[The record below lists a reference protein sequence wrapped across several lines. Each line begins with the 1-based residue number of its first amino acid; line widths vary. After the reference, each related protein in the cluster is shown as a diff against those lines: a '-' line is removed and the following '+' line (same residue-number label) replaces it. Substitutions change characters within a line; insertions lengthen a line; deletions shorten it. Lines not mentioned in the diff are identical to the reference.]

1 MSSKSDDIIEV
12 LEDMGVDV
20 HKQTGDEINA
30 RCPVHHLY
38 KGRESSRNSWYMN
51 IDTGLWHCFTCGARG
66 NLPYLVSQLTG
77 DSQHVATVQRYLASK
92 GIERLRTEEYEDDQL
107 EPDADWA
114 LYVSFEQLP
123 QAILDRRMITAEIA
137 KRFGIKWNQLDRTSV
152 LPVISPKGVL
162 LGWQEKKSGLVLN
175 KPSGMHKGSTLFGIE
190 RASAPTA
197 ILLESPFDV
206 ARFHTAYHGDE
217 YSAVASF
224 GADMSQLQITL
235 LADRFDRLVL
245 ALDNDH
251 EGLRETNRLIG
262 RGSKKHTLHRQ
273 LPTFRKGVRFWNYD
287 GVSSKDM
294 GDMTDT
300 EILDGLDRLKVTP

>member
-1 MSSKSDDIIEV
+1 MKSDDIIEV
-12 LEDMGVDV
+12 LEDIGVDV
-20 HKQTGDEINA
+20 HKVTGDEVNA
-30 RCPVHHLY
+30 RCPVHALY
-38 KGRESSRNSWYMN
+38 KGRESTRHSWYMN

-77 DSQHVATVQRYLASK
+77 DVQHVATIQRYLASK
-92 GIERLRTEEYEDDQL
+92 GIERLRTEEYMDDQL

-123 QAILDRRMITAEIA
+123 PAVLDRRSVTAEVA
-137 KRFGIKWNQLDRTSV
+137 KRFGIKWNPEERVSI
-152 LPVISPKGVL
+152 LPVISPQGVL
-162 LGWQEKKSGLVLN
+162 LGWQEKKSGHVKN
-175 KPSGMHKGSTLFGIE
+175 VPSGMHKGSTLFGIE

-206 ARFHTAYHGDE
+206 ARFHSAYTGDE

-224 GADMSQLQITL
+224 GADMSATQIDL

-251 EGLRETNRLIG
+251 EGIRETNRLIG
-262 RGSKKHTLHRQ
+262 RGSKKHTASRQ
-273 LPTFRKGVRFWNYD
+273 LPTFRKGIRFWNYD
-287 GVSSKDM
+287 GLKDVKDM
-294 GDMTDT
+294 GDMTDA
-300 EILDGLDRLKVTP
+300 EILDGLERLKVSP